1 MKKFTLL
8 FLIMLLGITGVDAKS
23 RTTTLWE
30 DDYEGIIDIAASS
43 LSAGKTLT
51 IYMDW
56 KGADGCSLGVSAQYT
71 EQGGLLSVGVLP
83 SLGDIWPWQNNA
95 TASMSFELSEGDMEK
110 IISSGYLYIS
120 SADKDKMIISKI
132 TLTETFTP
140 TSETELL
147 DAAWTASWTAKTF
160 PAQSS
165 AKIGDVI
172 RVQFTAYKDE
182 KTDWPWVQFYFM
194 DGGGNNLVDPVAAS
208 KQKNAVTYFE
218 FEIVSAD
225 VLAKIQTGGF
235 SIKGDLFVL
244 NSVKLLTYAD
254 SYDAVSVTIGSD
266 EVATFSS
273 AKKLDF
279 TTAGISVYYA
289 SAVANG
295 SVTLT
300 KVENNTTWDY
310 QGYILKGAAG
320 TYTIPVTAS
329 ATYQN
334 TDYLK
339 AHVGD
344 ALVYRSAYSTY
355 EGEGEEAD
363 KIRNCYRY
371 IFAKDKSDG
380 TIAFFKLISDYT
392 LAAHRAYLETE
403 TDIKPVTEARVVLRF
418 EDDPTAIG
426 EVKSA
431 TQPLKADNVYYN
443 LNGQRVEKPTKGIY
457 ILNGKKVLF

>member
-8 FLIMLLGITGVDAKS
+8 FIIMLLGITGVDAKS
-23 RTTTLWE
+23 STTTLWE
-30 DDYEGIIDIAASS
+30 DDYKGIIDIAASS

-56 KGADGCSLGVSAQYT
+56 KGAEGCGLGVSAKYT
-71 EQGGLLSVGVLP
+71 KTDGLLSDGVLP

-110 IISSGYLYIS
+110 IESSGYLYIS
-120 SADKDKMIISKI
+120 SAEAKKMIISKI

-147 DAAWTASWTAKTF
+147 DESWVASWDAKVF
-160 PAQSS
+160 AAQSS

-182 KTDWPWVQFYFM
+182 ETDWTWVQFYFM

-208 KQKNAVTYFE
+208 KQKNAVMYFE

-235 SIKGDLFVL
+235 SIKGDQFVL

-254 SYDAVSVTIGSD
+254 SYDAVSIIVGGD
-266 EVATFSS
+266 GVATYSNGGKNVQIS
-273 AKKLDF
+273 ACDALK
-279 TTAGISVYYA
+279 AYYA
-289 SAVANG
+289 SAVAEG
-295 SVTLT
+295 TVTLT
-300 KVENNTTWDY
+300 ELTGCIPANTGVMIY
-310 QGYILKGAAG
+310 GAEG
-320 TYTIPVTAS
+320 TYTVPVGGEGWPS
-329 ATYQN
+329 ISQN
-334 TDYLK
+334 YLK
-339 AHVGD
+339 ATGD
-344 ALVYRSAYSTY
+344 YSANVEAST
-355 EGEGEEAD
+355 EGT
-363 KIRNCYRY
+363 YHY
-371 IFAKDKSDG
+371 IFAKDKSDNIG
-380 TIAFFKLISDYT
+380 FFKLEANHT
-392 LAAHRAYLETE
+392 LAAHKAYLETSN
-403 TDIKPVTEARVVLRF
+403 DITPSGASGSARLVLRF
-418 EDDPTAIG
+418 EDEDDPTAIG

-431 TQPLKADNVYYN
+431 AQPVQADNVYYN